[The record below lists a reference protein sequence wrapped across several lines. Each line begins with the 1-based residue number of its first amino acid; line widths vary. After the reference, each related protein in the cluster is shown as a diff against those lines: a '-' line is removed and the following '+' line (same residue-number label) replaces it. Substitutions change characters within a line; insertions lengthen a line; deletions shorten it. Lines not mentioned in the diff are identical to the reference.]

1 MSTAPRFAGRP
12 CPDGRNLKKS
22 LHGTQI
28 YTLLLFMRINNKGLY
43 KREIDLNRFSSSLFL
58 FGPRLTG
65 KTHLLTRLK
74 ADAFYDLLDPELDLR
89 FRVRPQEFWEEISLL
104 KKGARVIVDEIQ
116 KCPELLNYVQMG
128 IERKKIQF
136 LLSGSSA
143 RKLKRGQANLL
154 GGRAI
159 PLTLHGLTV
168 KEQGADFHID
178 RALCFGSLP
187 LICSLLAKGDRET
200 AIHHLKSYVRTYI
213 REEIQM
219 EALVRKLS
227 DFHRFLNVAGQCNA
241 QMIEFANISR
251 ECAVHVNTV
260 KEHYSILEDTL
271 TGQFVYPFNRSERK
285 KARPKFYFF
294 DCGVVRALM
303 GSLTAPPGPEELGRL
318 FETWVFN
325 ELIKIRDYEGAE
337 HRISLW
343 RKGRYEVDFL
353 IESAQGPLLAV
364 ECKSGRQIKNQLSL
378 RAFRQDFPK
387 TELII
392 CSLRDRRARQ
402 TGDNIR
408 VEPYNSVLQL
418 YRKMAKNR

>member
-1 MSTAPRFAGRP
+1 M
-12 CPDGRNLKKS
+12 
-22 LHGTQI
+22 
-28 YTLLLFMRINNKGLY
+28 
-43 KREIDLNRFSSSLFL
+43 

-65 KTHLLTRLK
+65 KTHLLAQLK
-74 ADAFYDLLDPELDLR
+74 TDAFYDLLDPELEMQ

-104 KKGARVIVDEIQ
+104 KNGARVVVDEIQ

-159 PLTLHGLTV
+159 PLNLHALTV
-168 KEQGADFHID
+168 KEQGKDFHID
-178 RALCFGSLP
+178 KALCFGSLP
-187 LICSLLAKGDRET
+187 LICSLLVKGDKEM
-200 AIHHLKSYVRTYI
+200 AIHHLNSYMRTYI

-219 EALVRKLS
+219 EALVRKVPA
-227 DFHRFLNVAGQCNA
+227 FHRFLNVAGQCNA

-251 ECAVHVNTV
+251 ECSVHINTV

-271 TGQFVYPFNRSERK
+271 MGCFVYPFNRSERK

-294 DCGVVRALM
+294 DCGVVRALK
-303 GSLTAPPGPEELGRL
+303 GNLTGLPSSEELGRL

-343 RKGRYEVDFL
+343 RKGHYEVDFL
-353 IESAQGPLLAV
+353 IESAKGPVLAI
-364 ECKSGRQIKNQLSL
+364 ECKSGRQIKNQLSIK
-378 RAFRQDFPK
+378 AFQKDFPK

-392 CSLRDRRARQ
+392 CSLRDKRSRKIG
-402 TGDNIR
+402 TYLH
-408 VEPYNSVLQL
+408 VEPYLNVLKI
-418 YRKMAKNR
+418 YRGIAKKQGHISFT